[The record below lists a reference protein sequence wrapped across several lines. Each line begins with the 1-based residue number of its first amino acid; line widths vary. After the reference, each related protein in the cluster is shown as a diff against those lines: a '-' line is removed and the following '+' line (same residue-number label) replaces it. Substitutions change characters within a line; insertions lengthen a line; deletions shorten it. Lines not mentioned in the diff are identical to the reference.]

1 MVRGIQVLCIALV
14 MSFLCEGTGN
24 ALLSICGMKK
34 KGYAA
39 PYGMAFLFAMLE
51 IVYIPA
57 TCLHLSSEY
66 CAVMT
71 SAVLLVAAAATV
83 RYFKESISSYLE
95 SLVLEQYLGVY
106 SISTAKIFEL
116 ASAKGMDF
124 KVFPSQNENE
134 VDSLEI
140 SNESK
145 AEIHEAISKGQKIII
160 PAENISVG
168 SWSGTGYIIMG
179 DDEYSFMISNGSHGG
194 YTVTD
199 LSVYYSINV
208 VIAGDAMFYVLY
220 GMISASVT
228 MFMTGNFIGGAVM
241 LGISITLTYMLMDF
255 ICDCTDLYFD
265 VLDGNEAAANQL
277 NLNAFISTAGFLS
290 QPLVEPLAEGL
301 ASVKVPECV
310 SNAVNAGNDW
320 ILGNSETYRRF
331 VMMGYSDELVA
342 GLFQDARCFF
352 YGDDF
357 IENVLKSG
365 DAHEIMS
372 TLANCPDE
380 IISVVSSSTMKDA
393 LPSFISNYGDDAT
406 RILLNYGDD
415 ALTITEQFGSD
426 AISNYNYMDSI
437 STRYSNSSMNYQYL
451 NGDYVPR
458 EVTPE
463 NYTLLDEQA
472 EEMYSNYRLMTD
484 DIEKISNNTG
494 WSMDDVS
501 TVKNHAFNKQVLL
514 DDGYS
519 HFPADYEMAVAW
531 QRLIEGNFYESD
543 ILLLK
548 HKLYESIYYDMY
560 YD

>member
-1 MVRGIQVLCIALV
+1 M
-14 MSFLCEGTGN
+14 
-24 ALLSICGMKK
+24 
-34 KGYAA
+34 
-39 PYGMAFLFAMLE
+39 
-51 IVYIPA
+51 
-57 TCLHLSSEY
+57 
-66 CAVMT
+66 
-71 SAVLLVAAAATV
+71 
-83 RYFKESISSYLE
+83 
-95 SLVLEQYLGVY
+95 VLEQYLGVY

-116 ASAKGMDF
+116 ASAKGIDF
-124 KVFPSQNENE
+124 KVFASQNENE

-208 VIAGDAMFYVLY
+208 VIAGDAMFHVLY

-265 VLDGNEAAANQL
+265 ALDGNEAAANQL

-301 ASVKVPECV
+301 ASVKAPECV

-342 GLFQDARCFF
+342 GLFQDARCFL

-393 LPSFISNYGDDAT
+393 LPSFISNYGDDGA
-406 RILLNYGDD
+406 RLLCCCGDD
-415 ALTITEQFGSD
+415 VVILSQKCGGDVITSAAKLESSTASKFVQTLTEQGDDFLSYLKSCD
-426 AISNYNYMDSI
+426 SSFIDDIASSYEADMTRLENWTNKPNYDLYIQNKAVYDDSRWFNQTTGDEI
-437 STRYSNSSMNYQYL
+437 WPGQ
-451 NGDYVPR
+451 NGDINTDGFKNGMFDEIVLH
-458 EVTPE
+458 PE
-463 NYTLLDEQA
+463 D
-472 EEMYSNYRLMTD
+472 
-484 DIEKISNNTG
+484 KIVIDRYG
-494 WSMDDVS
+494 
-501 TVKNHAFNKQVLL
+501 
-514 DDGYS
+514 
-519 HFPADYEMAVAW
+519 
-531 QRLIEGNFYESD
+531 GNFGRFFGAEGTPIEQRAMSPNSD
-543 ILLLK
+543 FSSYNKYLVTGDIPMKKGEIAPWFGTSGGGIQYQIQDDFYTQMMSYANEGEGIIDVLK
-548 HKLYESIYYDMY
+548 RLGYLEVVS
-560 YD
+560 